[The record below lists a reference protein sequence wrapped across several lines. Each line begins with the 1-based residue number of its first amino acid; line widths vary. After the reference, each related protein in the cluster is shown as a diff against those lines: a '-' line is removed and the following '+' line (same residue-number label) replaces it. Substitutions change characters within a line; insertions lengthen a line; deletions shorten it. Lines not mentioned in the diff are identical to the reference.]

1 MPLSAARR
9 LRHPRT
15 TVRGRLTLLY
25 GALFL
30 ACGAALL
37 GLTYLLVDRTFPSGN
52 SSGGGAHPSQP
63 LRLAATAARDAQQAD
78 LHRLLVVSIVA
89 LAVMVV
95 VSLAL
100 GWVVAGR
107 VLRPLRTITATT
119 RQISEDNLHQ
129 RLGPLPLVNLVGGE
143 TEIGC
148 ATLRLIGAGA

>member
-52 SSGGGAHPSQP
+52 SSGGGPTLHNRCDSPRRPRGTPSRQ
-63 LRLAATAARDAQQAD
+63 T
-78 LHRLLVVSIVA
+78 SIDSWWSPSSRWPSWWWSR
-89 LAVMVV
+89 
-95 VSLAL
+95 SLS
-100 GWVVAGR
+100 AGSSPDECSDR
-107 VLRPLRTITATT
+107 
-119 RQISEDNLHQ
+119 S
-129 RLGPLPLVNLVGGE
+129 
-143 TEIGC
+143 
-148 ATLRLIGAGA
+148 